1 MKRSSSY
8 PADHHQNIDIIE
20 YWNDRGTQIQK
31 FGNEYFYTTTEIP
44 FYIYRRER
52 ILKILD
58 EFDFNGKKILDYGC
72 GDGFYSAYLHKKGAS
87 VVGLDISQKMIDFAK
102 YNYQKD
108 NNGISFFLTDGTNLK
123 FESDYFD
130 YIISSLVLQHVVDE
144 KILSNLFNEFSR
156 TLKENGELMHFDG
169 VKSPSQDGGTI
180 LLRDKSDYIN
190 TSEDNGFKLVDNII
204 LSTPFY
210 NLAMKPY
217 FLLKLILRK
226 IGMNPRNHN
235 VVERSFSKIAVSLTR
250 IFDRW
255 WQNDNFGCGYFR
267 YAKK

>member
-1 MKRSSSY
+1 MTKLV
-8 PADHHQNIDIIE
+8 DE
-20 YWNDRGTQIQK
+20 KKYWDDRCDKIQK
-31 FGNEYFYTTTEIP
+31 FGNEYFYTTTEIQY
-44 FYIYRRER
+44 YIYRRER

-58 EFDFNGKKILDYGC
+58 GFDVKGKKILDYGC
-72 GDGFYSAYLHKKGAS
+72 GDGFYSAYLNERGAYVVS
-87 VVGLDISQKMIDFAK
+87 VDISQKMIDFAN
-102 YNYQKD
+102 YCYQKD

-130 YIISSLVLQHVVDE
+130 YIISSLVLQHVVDD
-144 KILSNLFNEFSR
+144 KILSNLFSEFSR
-156 TLKENGELMHFDG
+156 TLNDKGELIHFDG

-180 LLRDKSDYIN
+180 LLRDKRDYIN
-190 TSEDNGFKLVDNII
+190 TSENNGFKLVENIV

-210 NLAMKPY
+210 NLVMKPY
-217 FLLKLILRK
+217 FLLKLISRK

-235 VVERSFSKIAVSLTR
+235 VIERIFSKIAASLTR
-250 IFDRW
+250 IFDKW